1 MLMKTIDPK
10 SISIPELHGILLG
23 AIAPRPIAF
32 VSTVDNQ
39 GTVNLSPFSFFNVF
53 SANPP
58 ILIFSPARR
67 VRGNTTKHT
76 LDNVHEVK
84 EACISIV
91 NYAMVQQVSLSST
104 EYDKGVNEFIKAGLT
119 EEPSER
125 IKPPRVK
132 ESPVSFECIVKE
144 IQPLGEEGGAGNLV
158 ICEVVLM
165 HVDEAILDENSKISP
180 FKVDAVAR
188 MGGNWYCRANSDNIF
203 EVAKP
208 LQKKGVGID
217 QLPIAI
223 KTSSVLTGNELAMLA
238 NVEELPTLG
247 SYANIISPEELEKI
261 RLLSADDKHKAA
273 KKFLEKGQIEKAW
286 MSLLV

>member
-1 MLMKTIDPK
+1 MIKTIDPK
-10 SISIPELHGILLG
+10 SISVPELHGILLG
-23 AIAPRPIAF
+23 SITPRPIAF
-32 VSTVDNQ
+32 VSTIDSEGQ
-39 GTVNLSPFSFFNVF
+39 VNLSPFSFFNVF

-119 EEPSER
+119 EEPSEK

-144 IQPLGEEGGAGNLV
+144 IQPLGNEGGAGNLV
-158 ICEVVLM
+158 VCEVVLM
-165 HVDEAILDENSKISP
+165 HIDEAILDENGKIDP

-188 MGGNWYCRANSDNIF
+188 LGGNWYSRVNSDNIF
-203 EVAKP
+203 AVTKP
-208 LQKKGVGID
+208 IQQKGIGID

-223 KTSSVLTGNELAMLA
+223 KTSSILTGNELAMLA
-238 NVEELPTLG
+238 NVEEIPTSA
-247 SYANIISPEELEKI
+247 SYQNIIGQAEIERIK
-261 RLLSADDKHKAA
+261 LLPVDDKHKEAQT
-273 KKFLEKGQIEKAW
+273 FLEKGNIDRAW
-286 MSLLV
+286 VLLLL

>member
-1 MLMKTIDPK
+1 MIKTIDPK
-10 SISIPELHGILLG
+10 SISVPELHGILLG
-23 AIAPRPIAF
+23 SIAPRPIAF
-32 VSTVDNQ
+32 VSTIDSE
-39 GTVNLSPFSFFNVF
+39 GRVNLSPFSFFNVF

-119 EEPSER
+119 EEPSEK

-158 ICEVVLM
+158 VCEVVLM
-165 HVDEAILDENSKISP
+165 HIDEAILDENGKIDP

-188 MGGNWYCRANSDNIF
+188 LGGNWYSRVNGDNIF
-203 EVAKP
+203 AIAKP
-208 LQKKGVGID
+208 IQQKGIGID

-223 KTSSVLTGNELAMLA
+223 KTSSILTGNELAMLA
-238 NVEELPTLG
+238 NVEEIPTSA
-247 SYANIISPEELEKI
+247 SYQNIIGQAEIERVK
-261 RLLSADDKHKAA
+261 LLPVDDKHKEAQA
-273 KKFLEKGQIEKAW
+273 FLEKGDIDRAW
-286 MSLLV
+286 ALLLL

>member
-1 MLMKTIDPK
+1 MKTIDPK
-10 SISIPELHGILLG
+10 AIPTTDLHSILLG

-32 VSTVDNQ
+32 ASTVDKD
-39 GTVNLSPFSFFNVF
+39 GHVNLSPFSFFNVF
-53 SANPP
+53 SARPP

-84 EACISIV
+84 EVCISIV
-91 NYAMVQQVSLSST
+91 NYEMVQQVSLSST

-119 EEPSER
+119 EGPSEK
-125 IKPPRVK
+125 IKPPRVQ

-158 ICEVVLM
+158 ICEVVLI
-165 HVDEAILDENSKISP
+165 HLDENILDEHEKIDP
-180 FKVDAVAR
+180 LKIDAVAR
-188 MGGNWYCRANSDNIF
+188 MGGNWYCRTNGDNIF

-208 LQKKGVGID
+208 LRMKGIGID

-223 KTSSVLTGNELAMLA
+223 KSSSILTGNNLAMLA
-238 NVEELPTLG
+238 NSEELPNIN
-247 SYANIISPEELEKI
+247 SYADILNSTEAATIKN
-261 RLLSADDKHKAA
+261 LSVNDRHKEAQDC
-273 KKFLEKGQIEKAW
+273 LEKGQINKAW
-286 MSLLV
+286 TILLL

>member
-1 MLMKTIDPK
+1 MIKTIDPK
-10 SISIPELHGILLG
+10 SISIADLHGILLG
-23 AIAPRPIAF
+23 SITPRPIAF
-32 VSTVDNQ
+32 VSTIDKAGN
-39 GTVNLSPFSFFNVF
+39 VNLSPFSFFNVF

-76 LDNVHEVK
+76 LDNVQEVK

-119 EEPSER
+119 EESSER
-125 IKPPRVK
+125 IRPPRVK

-144 IQPLGEEGGAGNLV
+144 IQPLGKDGGAGNLV

-165 HVDEAILDENSKISP
+165 HIDETILDENGKIDP

-203 EVAKP
+203 AVAKP
-208 LQKKGVGID
+208 LQKKGIGID

-238 NVEELPTLG
+238 NVEELPTSG
-247 SYANIISPEELEKI
+247 GTQNIIVQDEISRIIPLTVDERHSEAQI
-261 RLLSADDKHKAA
+261 
-273 KKFLEKGQIEKAW
+273 FLEKGDIDKAW
-286 MSLLV
+286 AVLLL